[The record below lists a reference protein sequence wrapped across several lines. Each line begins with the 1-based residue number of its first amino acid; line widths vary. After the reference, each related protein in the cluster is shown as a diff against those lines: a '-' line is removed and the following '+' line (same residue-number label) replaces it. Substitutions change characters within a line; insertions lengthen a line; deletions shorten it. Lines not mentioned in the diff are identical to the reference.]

1 MNEMCAMEATVELP
15 PQKAIFPIN
24 ASNAAELQRK
34 SAETRKANNLAR
46 EQRENEIRQQE
57 EDRLLALLPF
67 KTNPLHSKVVE
78 QIEQIDE
85 AMADCK
91 PRELAA
97 FAQAKATLWKLLF
110 PQPKAG
116 RTRREFERAE
126 PIDPGA

>member
-1 MNEMCAMEATVELP
+1 METTVETV
-15 PQKAIFPIN
+15 AIFPIN
-24 ASNAAELQRK
+24 HSNAAELQRK
-34 SAETRKANNLAR
+34 SVETRKANQQLR
-46 EQRENEIRQQE
+46 ELREKQLQEEEQR
-57 EDRLLALLPF
+57 RLIALLPF
-67 KTNPLHSKVVE
+67 RQNPLHSKVVE

-116 RTRREFERAE
+116 RARQVYTPIEAPPVE
-126 PIDPGA
+126 PGTQ